1 MAPFQP
7 VLFLAGAA
15 VAIAASNEMGPAAF
29 MWPPDRAWSE
39 QMDNTP
45 PCGSVAL
52 VTNRTKFPLTGGKVA
67 LVAQDDSYRA
77 QLSISFSNDPQTQS
91 DFGYV
96 LNTAPIAELDPGHT
110 CLDIPNPPST
120 IAPGTNATIQIIY
133 TADFDRPEN
142 QTFYACADIT
152 YVTDF
157 NPANI
162 PCFNSTVPED
172 VPAPTSTGIPTNLPG
187 HGDEGP
193 PLELPSSEP
202 SSVPVTDGPGARL
215 SSGAI
220 AGVVVG
226 VVVGLGLIAGLAF
239 LFYRERQRKN
249 RLIRQ
254 RDSARGVKWVED
266 PAKDSVSAETI
277 RMGNMS

>member
-1 MAPFQP
+1 VNFEA
-7 VLFLAGAA
+7 
-15 VAIAASNEMGPAAF
+15 
-29 MWPPDRAWSE
+29 
-39 QMDNTP
+39 
-45 PCGSVAL
+45 
-52 VTNRTKFPLTGGKVA
+52 GGKVA

-77 QLSISFSNDPQTQS
+77 QLSISFSNGNPNPLSPFGTIPTSKLSINLLKQDPQTQS

-152 YVTDF
+152 YVADF
-157 NPANI
+157 NPASI